1 MMNNAKHLF
10 ICLLGNLDILKY
22 SGSFVQFLKIGLFF
36 SLWICNISLYVLEMS
51 HWLEIYIQIS
61 FSIW

>member
-10 ICLLGNLDILKY
+10 ICLLGNLDFLKY
-22 SGSFVQFLKIGLFF
+22 SGFFVQFLKIDLFF